1 LVNNNFINIK
11 DICLE
16 NETRCIKTLVKK
28 KLIFLCIAGTFWVG
42 TLAPSC
48 TKIGLGSRTS
58 RGKAEGQFWEG
69 RSGCGEYQYA
79 M

>member
-1 LVNNNFINIK
+1 LVNNNFTNIK

-16 NETRCIKTLVKK
+16 NETRCIKTLAKK

-42 TLAPSC
+42 TLAPS
-48 TKIGLGSRTS
+48 
-58 RGKAEGQFWEG
+58 EGQFWGG